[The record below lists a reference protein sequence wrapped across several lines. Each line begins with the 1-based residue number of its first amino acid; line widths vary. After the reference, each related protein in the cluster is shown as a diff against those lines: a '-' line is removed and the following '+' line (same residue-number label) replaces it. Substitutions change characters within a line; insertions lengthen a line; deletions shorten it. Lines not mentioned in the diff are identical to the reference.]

1 MPYIPKN
8 KKIVDEEQVIKDY
21 QSGLSTT
28 ILAKKYGYKT
38 PKSINDLLRRN
49 NVLPRTV
56 LESQHKRKGYNGLR
70 FDIIDSKL
78 KAYYIG
84 LLITDG
90 YIHSENNKCYI
101 ELTLE
106 DEDVIS
112 FLANQFNTSYTIVN
126 KKKEN
131 LKVLYRIVLHGK
143 ELVEDLKRYNLIQ
156 AKTFTVCKDMKLQY
170 CEEKFVPYILRGA
183 IDGDGWIRKDGKEF
197 FLCSASIFF
206 IVWAFNAFVSL
217 GFKDLQINIKS
228 FNDNSNYHEVFLIR
242 SANQDNIKLLKD
254 IIYDVPYGMN
264 RKYNRLH
271 QNLHE
276 KRSETII

>member
-1 MPYIPKN
+1 MSYTPPN

-21 QSGLSTT
+21 QSGMSTT
-28 ILAKKYGYKT
+28 MLAQKYGYKT

-49 NVLPRTV
+49 GVLPRTV
-56 LESQHKRKGYNGLR
+56 LEAQHQRKGYNGLKL
-70 FDIIDSKL
+70 DVIDSQL

-90 YIHSENNKCYI
+90 YIHEDNNKYYI

-112 FLANQFNTSYTIVN
+112 FLAKEFNTSYIKVRR
-126 KKKEN
+126 KKEN
-131 LKVLYRIVLHGK
+131 RKTLYRVTIHGK
-143 ELVEDLKRYNLIQ
+143 ELIDDIKRYGLTQ
-156 AKTFTVCKDMKLQY
+156 SKTFTVCNDMKLQY
-170 CEEKFVPYILRGA
+170 CEEKFIPYILRGA

-197 FLCSASIFF
+197 FLCSASIYF
-206 IVWAFNAFVSL
+206 IVWAINAFVSL
-217 GFKDLQINIKS
+217 GFKDLQIKIKAKGDDV
-228 FNDNSNYHEVFLIR
+228 NCHDVFEIR
-242 SANQDNIKLLKD
+242 SANQDNIELLKQL
-254 IIYDVPYGMN
+254 IYDTPYGMS

-276 KRSETII
+276 GRSETII